1 MFIPQS
7 NIKTVK
13 RIAKSIIGLT
23 ATAAVLVYGAM
34 MYQARNHQAELEQ
47 VRRAAEVDSIHAA
60 QRAVDDS
67 MKADLEEIKRLMTL
81 TRNQVFRIEQKVK
94 QMDNIKY

>member
-13 RIAKSIIGLT
+13 RVIKSIVGMT
-23 ATAAVLVYGAM
+23 AVAAVLVYGVM
-34 MYQARNHQAELEQ
+34 MYQEKSHQAQLEQ

-67 MKADLEEIKRLMTL
+67 MKADLEEIKRLMVL
-81 TRNQVFRIEQKVK
+81 TRNQMFRIEQKVK